1 MNNVEYWLRVAIIRE
16 LQIQNKATYTIKEL
30 DKLYAGVIEDLNAE
44 IKKIFS
50 TYTRGAEISEAEA
63 KQLINKAAQDQIADR
78 LQKILEQT
86 EEPSKRLEL
95 IRRIHAQAYG
105 ARISRLEAV
114 KLNIYAYFKEKA
126 LTEIEKTKNL
136 YNTVVE
142 ESYYRTIHDIAKG
155 CNVGINFSLIPE
167 RAINEML
174 ESKWHGAQF
183 SERIWN
189 NTSKAA
195 ELAQNIIVTG
205 LLSHKTYNQMAEEL
219 AVVSNNSKYNASR
232 LVRTQA
238 NHFMNL
244 GEFKA
249 YEDLGIEKYKYLAT
263 LDERTCDRCS
273 PLDGKTFSLKDKIE
287 GVNYPTM
294 HPYCRCT
301 TTLPTTY
308 ARRWARDPLSGR
320 GYKIKDM
327 TYDEWIESL
336 TDKQKEAFD
345 KHVVMYRNR
354 GSDKKQ
360 YARYIERLGSE
371 NVPKTFDKWQN
382 IKYNYPKIY
391 NDYNKTYRSAIGY
404 IEGGINHKTDKA
416 RQIIIVNRVEI
427 SGIPN
432 SITQF
437 QIKNGGINR
446 NYYARNG
453 SQVKQISN
461 HNHGNSKKHP
471 FGENGEHAHDYYW
484 DNGNLIKRG
493 KARGLNT
500 IEKKEN
506 GDIL

>member
-1 MNNVEYWLRVAIIRE
+1 MNNAGYWLRVAIIRE

-30 DKLYAGVIEDLNAE
+30 DKLYSSVVGDLDAE
-44 IKKIFS
+44 IKKIFAA
-50 TYTRGAEISEAEA
+50 YTRGVEISEAEA
-63 KQLINKAAQDQIADR
+63 EQLINKAAQDQIADR

-86 EEPSKRLEL
+86 EEPTKRLEL

-114 KLNIYAYFKEKA
+114 KLNVYAYFKEKA

-136 YNTVVE
+136 YNTVIE
-142 ESYYRTIHDIAKG
+142 ESYYRTVHDVAKG
-155 CNVGINFSLIPE
+155 CNVGINFSLIPK
-167 RAINEML
+167 RAVDEML
-174 ESKWHGAQF
+174 SAKWHGSQF
-183 SERIWN
+183 SEKIWN

-205 LLSHKTYNQMAEEL
+205 LLSHKTYNQMTVEL
-219 AVVSNNSKYNASR
+219 AAVSNNSKYNASR
-232 LVRTQA
+232 LVRTQT

-263 LDERTCDRCS
+263 LDERTCERCS
-273 PLDGKTFSLKDKIE
+273 PLDGKIFSLKDKIE
-287 GVNYPTM
+287 GVNYPTL

-308 ARRWARDPLSGR
+308 AKRWARDPLSGR

-327 TYDEWIESL
+327 TYNEWIESL

-404 IEGGINHKTDKA
+404 IEGGINHKTGKA

-437 QIKNGGINR
+437 QNKNGGINR
-446 NYYARNG
+446 NYYAQNS

-471 FGENGEHAHDYYW
+471 FGENGEHAHDYSW

-493 KARGLNT
+493 KARELNT